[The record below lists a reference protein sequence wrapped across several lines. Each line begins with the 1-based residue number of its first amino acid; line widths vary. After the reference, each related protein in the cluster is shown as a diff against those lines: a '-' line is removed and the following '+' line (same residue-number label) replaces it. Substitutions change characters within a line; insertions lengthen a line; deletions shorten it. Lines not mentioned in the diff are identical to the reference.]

1 MKSIV
6 IFITVLIFCFQG
18 LYAQETEL
26 TSYQSKSVLQIKDS
40 INGANYDIQVFLP
53 KDYSTEKKYPVI
65 YFFDANNNLLTNFYI
80 TTIDALAY
88 YNNIPKAIL
97 VGINQNDRSKELGI
111 LKDTESKGF
120 INFVRITLKNT
131 IDKKYST
138 IGYNSYIGHSLGGQL
153 LTYGFINY
161 PQDFYSIIT
170 FSPALLYPDNREIF
184 DKEIITPLNVELK
197 QKKENTYY
205 YCAVGNSGFQDSQFI
220 NGVKEVEN
228 IFKNLDLNSLNYKFD
243 YLDNYTHAISPNG
256 GLSNG
261 LLFLFKDWIFT
272 EDLAMK
278 ILMENKIDGLEA
290 LNDRLKIIKRKYN
303 NKQISLPETVYN
315 NLYGNY
321 FQKKDYKKAIEVLQL
336 ELELSNDKTI
346 YSKIAECYKELNNMK
361 EYKKYIEKSGQ
372 K

>member
-6 IFITVLIFCFQG
+6 IFITVLIFCFQSSYG
-18 LYAQETEL
+18 QDTEF
-26 TSYQSKSVLQIKDS
+26 SAYQSKSVLQIQDS
-40 INGANYDIQVFLP
+40 INESNYDIQVFLP

-65 YFFDANNNLLTNFYI
+65 YFFDANNSLLTNFYI
-80 TTIDALAY
+80 PTIDALAY

-120 INFVRITLKNT
+120 LNFVRTTLKNT

-138 IGYNSYIGHSLGGQL
+138 IGYNSYIGHSIGGQL

-161 PQDFYSIIT
+161 PQDFYSIIN

-184 DKEIITPLNVELK
+184 EKEIITPLKAKLE
-197 QKKENTYY
+197 QTKEYSYY

-228 IFKNLDLNSLNYKFD
+228 VFKNSVLNSLNYKFD

-278 ILMENKIDGLEA
+278 ILMENKVDGLEA
-290 LNDRLKIIKRKYN
+290 LNDRLKVIKTKYN

-321 FQKKDYKKAIEVLQL
+321 FQKKEYKKAIEILQL
-336 ELELSNDKTI
+336 EFESTNDKTI
-346 YSKIAECYKELNNMK
+346 YSKIAECYKELNNME
-361 EYKKYIEKSGQ
+361 EYKRYIEKSG
-372 K
+372 KK